1 MKMNI
6 LKIILSIYISGI
18 ITVTASSSNDQ
29 TLADVDLSNDT
40 STQSSQAS
48 THGIPVSSHATSSD
62 SSVGTTHGNTTN
74 KPYITDTTENPDHSS
89 VSTAVSTSG
98 APKTSNPSA
107 VPETSHPTT
116 VPDKTT
122 ITVQST
128 SGNPTT
134 TRVPSSDDG
143 SGFSGLSFGLG
154 ILGGVIAVCL
164 SILLVFLYRR
174 RIPYETLSNFD
185 STSSIN
191 FLKD

>member
-1 MKMNI
+1 MFGLCI
-6 LKIILSIYISGI
+6 FFTVFPSFSGI
-18 ITVTASSSNDQ
+18 ITLTASSSNRP
-29 TLADVDLSNDT
+29 TLADIDGSNDT
-40 STQSSQAS
+40 STQSAQAT

-62 SSVGTTHGNTTN
+62 SSAGTTHGNTTN
-74 KPYITDTTENPDHSS
+74 KPYITDTTENPDYSS

-122 ITVQST
+122 ISVQST

-134 TRVPSSDDG
+134 TRVPSSGDG
-143 SGFSGLSFGLG
+143 SGFSGLSFGIG
-154 ILGGVIAVCL
+154 ILGGVITVCV

-174 RIPYETLSNFD
+174 RFPYETLSNFD

>member
-6 LKIILSIYISGI
+6 LKVILSIYISGI
-18 ITVTASSSNDQ
+18 ITLTTSSSNFP
-29 TLADVDLSNDT
+29 TLADIDGSNDT
-40 STQSSQAS
+40 STQSAQAT

-62 SSVGTTHGNTTN
+62 SSAGTTHGNTTN

-89 VSTAVSTSG
+89 ASTAVSTSG
-98 APKTSNPSA
+98 ASNPSA
-107 VPETSHPTT
+107 VPETSNPTT

-122 ITVQST
+122 ITVPST

-134 TRVPSSDDG
+134 TRLSSGDG
-143 SGFSGLSFGLG
+143 SGFSGLSFGIG
-154 ILGGVIAVCL
+154 ILGGVITVCV

-174 RIPYETLSNFD
+174 RFPYETLSNFD